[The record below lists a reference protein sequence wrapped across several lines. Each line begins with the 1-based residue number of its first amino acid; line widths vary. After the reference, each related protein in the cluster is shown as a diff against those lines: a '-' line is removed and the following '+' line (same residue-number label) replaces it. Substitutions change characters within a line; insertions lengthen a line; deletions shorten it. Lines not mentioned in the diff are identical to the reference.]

1 MRVSCL
7 VTTAVLLFPACSN
20 SNGPSLT
27 YEEVNRQA
35 DQVVR
40 GEIPARHDGPA
51 DTRPDCGKCAWDRT
65 CSPDGECVPYGCE
78 SSKDCPAG
86 DLVCDQDT
94 GECVQCIGPEDCPD
108 ELFCGADHRCHETH
122 FCESDKECKDYDL
135 VCDKDAGKC
144 VECLTVVECTDGEY
158 CEQGFCLAAACEVGA
173 SKCVGNTVHGCPE
186 GKSWTVAQACTD
198 KEYCEEGECK
208 DLACEPGA
216 GWCQGDIYALCAA
229 DGKSVKLEEDCA
241 ATGKHCTSLGCGD
254 CAPQCVGKECGDDGC
269 GGNCGACS
277 QDENCVAGE
286 CVAKCGDATC
296 SAAEGESCESCPTDC
311 GECPGACDP
320 ACDADREE
328 CLEAVTG
335 EWVCAAKPVT
345 IPAGEFWMGCNN
357 CEGSEVMEES
367 CKKQEHPYHLV
378 YLDEYAIGRTEV
390 TANQLLSCLSLGGC
404 PSSKAEE
411 NECYGVQYA
420 AWTWKEEGLGDHPA
434 NCVAKSQAKE
444 YCAWLGQTL
453 CTEAQWEKG
462 ARGGCEENGGASK
475 CKNQSRKYPW
485 GNEQPA
491 CSLTVFWSCEG
502 ATKSAC
508 SASPAGDSPYGLCD
522 MAGNLYEWV
531 LDSYA
536 ADFYCSGDDAC
547 TEPTENCSSCPQCGT
562 WPGAPEPW
570 SNPFFELGGALP
582 IARGGSFTH
591 WGDDSVSVSRRAPTS
606 AVRSVNA
613 GFRCC
618 YAK

>member
-40 GEIPARHDGPA
+40 GEMPARHDGPA
-51 DTRPDCGKCAWDRT
+51 DTRPDCGKCAWDQT
-65 CSPDGECVPYGCE
+65 CSPDGECVPYECE

-86 DLVCDQDT
+86 DLVCDQDA

-108 ELFCGADHRCHETH
+108 ELFCGADHRCHEIH

-135 VCDKDAGKC
+135 VCDKVAGTC
-144 VECLTVVECTDGEY
+144 VECLTAVECTDGEY
-158 CEQGFCLAAACEVGA
+158 CEQGFCLASACEVGA

-186 GKSWTVAQACTD
+186 GKSWTIAQACTD
-198 KEYCEEGECK
+198 KEYCEEGECN

-320 ACDADREE
+320 ACDVDREE

-345 IPAGEFWMGCNN
+345 IPAGEFWMGCNF
-357 CEGSEVMEES
+357 CEDSEIMEDVWCFGDEL
-367 CKKQEHPYHLV
+367 PYHLV
-378 YLDEYAIGRTEV
+378 NLDEYAVGRTEV
-390 TANQLLSCLSLGGC
+390 TLGQYSACVSAGACKPAGKQEPLCVWEKPEMGNHPINCVTVAQAWLYCEWLGG
-404 PSSKAEE
+404 
-411 NECYGVQYA
+411 G
-420 AWTWKEEGLGDHPA
+420 
-434 NCVAKSQAKE
+434 
-444 YCAWLGQTL
+444 L
-453 CTEAQWEKG
+453 CTEAQWEKA
-462 ARGGCEENGGASK
+462 ARGGCEMNGGPSD
-475 CKNQSRKYPW
+475 CKSQSRIYPW
-485 GNEQPA
+485 GSEPTPN
-491 CSLTVFWSCEG
+491 CSLAAMDGCDSKLKPV
-502 ATKSAC
+502 C
-508 SASPAGDSPYGLCD
+508 SLSPAGDSPYGLCD
-522 MAGNLYEWV
+522 LLGNVWEYIA
-531 LDSYA
+531 DTYGS
-536 ADFYCSGDDAC
+536 DFYCAGQNADTSGQPWAD
-547 TEPTENCSSCPQCGT
+547 CPECGM
-562 WPGAPEPW
+562 WPGAPDAW
-570 SNPFFELGGALP
+570 HNPFLDGPSEYWSV
-582 IARGGSFTH
+582 RGGSYNGLYQHTVF
-591 WGDDSVSVSRRAPTS
+591 RRARHKIENHPIY
-606 AVRSVNA
+606 

-618 YAK
+618 ISE